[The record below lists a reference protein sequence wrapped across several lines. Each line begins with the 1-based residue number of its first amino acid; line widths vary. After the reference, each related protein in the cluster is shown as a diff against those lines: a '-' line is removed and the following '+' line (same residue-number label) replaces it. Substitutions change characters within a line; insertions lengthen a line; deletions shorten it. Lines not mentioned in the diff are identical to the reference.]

1 MAIKQGFRTSDN
13 SIYVYQENTDTDS
26 VSASMGIDSGGDPS
40 WTVNLST
47 TAGARPGIGFQPIG
61 INVVTGDITFTPDG
75 SGSVIVNGPF
85 IAPGIGFNWSII
97 TGTSATMAIEHGY
110 ITNNAGLVTLTLPT
124 TAAVGSS
131 IAVTGKGAGGW
142 KIAQNAGQ
150 TIYFGASTT
159 TTGAGG
165 SLASTAVRDTI
176 ELVCVTTNNDWNV
189 LSSVGNITIA

>member
-1 MAIKQGFRTSDN
+1 MPINQGTRGTDSAT
-13 SIYVYQENTDTDS
+13 YYYQENTDTNA
-26 VSASMGIDSGGDPS
+26 VS
-40 WTVNLST
+40 
-47 TAGARPGIGFQPIG
+47 TALGFKTSDLGKWYLCVANGTGAIPGAGFQAM
-61 INVVTGDITFTPDG
+61 VVDSVTGDITLTPNG

-165 SLASTAVRDTI
+165 SLASTAVRDTV
-176 ELVCVTTNNDWNV
+176 ELVCVTANNDWNIIN
-189 LSSVGNITIA
+189 SIGNITIV